1 MNKHKKKRGLRCLL
15 SNRRLCKPRSN
26 NRTTARACTIILRFP
41 AGLYNDSMETSQL
54 TYTKRKHLLSII
66 PLLKNL
72 PDFLFG
78 IIFVKCL
85 QYYIEF
91 PNRGTLSAAES
102 LQR

>member
-1 MNKHKKKRGLRCLL
+1 MNKHKKSAG
-15 SNRRLCKPRSN
+15 SVVYYQIEGSGKPRSN

-41 AGLYNDSMETSQL
+41 TGLYNDSMETSQL